1 MIRALV
7 DTNVILRYLLR
18 DDERKFAECERLL
31 NAARRREVHL
41 VLPPIV
47 AFEIVWIL
55 EKFYKYPKNA
65 IRETMEIIL
74 NTPELNCE
82 MIDVLFS
89 ALDIY
94 ERRNVKFA
102 DAVIAAWGRDREIGV
117 IYTYDEKDFKRIEW
131 LEVRK
136 P

>member
-1 MIRALV
+1 MTHALV
-7 DTNVILRYLLR
+7 DTNVLLRYLLR
-18 DDERKFAECERLL
+18 DDERKFAGCERLL
-31 NAARRREVHL
+31 NAAKRREIHL
-41 VLPPIV
+41 ILPPIV

-55 EKFYKYPKNA
+55 EKAYKYPKSA

-82 MIDVLFS
+82 MKDVLLL
-89 ALDIY
+89 AVEIY

-117 IYTYDEKDFKRIEW
+117 IYTYDEKDFKRVEW